1 MYACIFARAYIN
13 PKRAYIHALGAYTY
27 MRTCQYTYIHAKT
40 GVFVNVNATERHGFA
55 FRGFFARARAALPGT
70 RAETAASKRA
80 QSSETDCILT
90 SALH

>member
-40 GVFVNVNATERHGFA
+40 GVFVHVSATEGHGFA
-55 FRGFFARARAALPGT
+55 FRGFFRERAAVPGT
-70 RAETAASKRA
+70 RAETAASKKA
-80 QSSETDCILT
+80 QSPETDCILT
-90 SALH
+90 SALQ